1 MSHYPPGDAY
11 RSAVRLEASRL
22 AGTGRIAD
30 DLWLIAHHE
39 ATGRLHL
46 PRRATGVGMAGGLL
60 AELLAVE
67 VPAVTVHH
75 GYVLPLRDRSGT
87 LTAMSARPDEPV
99 AAHVLDAIVS
109 EPTPLPARDWLL
121 YLGKTAAASVAGRL
135 ERSGY
140 VARRRWRLVPVNPDW
155 SHCAL
160 LRAHRALEQ
169 ARTPAPYSALLA
181 GLVLACGLE
190 FRFWSGFPGAP
201 VRPAG
206 EATATLP
213 GPLRE
218 LVAQVQATADSTVL
232 STRK

>member
-1 MSHYPPGDAY
+1 
-11 RSAVRLEASRL
+11 VRLEASRL

-39 ATGRLHL
+39 VTGRPHL
-46 PRRATGVGMAGGLL
+46 SRRAIGVGMAGGLL

-67 VPAVTVHH
+67 VPAVTVHR
-75 GYVLPLRDRSGT
+75 GYVLPLRNRNGT
-87 LTAMSARPDEPV
+87 LVAMSVRPDEPV

-140 VARRRWRLVPVNPDW
+140 VARLRWRLVPVNADW

-160 LRAHRALEQ
+160 LRAHRALDP
-169 ARTPAPYSALLA
+169 ARTLTSCSALLA
-181 GLVLACGLE
+181 GLVLACGLG
-190 FRFWSGFPGAP
+190 FRFSGFPGAP
-201 VRPAG
+201 GRAAE
-206 EATATLP
+206 EAAAALS

-218 LVAQVQATADSTVL
+218 LIAQVQLTSDQAVL
-232 STRK
+232 SARK